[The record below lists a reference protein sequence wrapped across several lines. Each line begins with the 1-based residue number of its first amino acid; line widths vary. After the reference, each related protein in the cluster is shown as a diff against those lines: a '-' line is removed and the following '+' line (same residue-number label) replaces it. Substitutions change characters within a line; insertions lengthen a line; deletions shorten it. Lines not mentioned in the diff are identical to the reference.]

1 MRALPITPLL
11 LGFLVPGCSGPSK
24 APRDADPGDSGPAS
38 NPKVLWLASD
48 MTETRVKLVESEPPP
63 F

>member
-1 MRALPITPLL
+1 MKPSTITPLL
-11 LGFLVPGCSGPSK
+11 LGLLALPGCPSSG
-24 APRDADPGDSGPAS
+24 GDG

-48 MTETRVKLVESEPPP
+48 MVETRVKLVDVEPDP

>member
-11 LGFLVPGCSGPSK
+11 LGLLVPGCPSSGP
-24 APRDADPGDSGPAS
+24 GDG
-38 NPKVLWLASD
+38 NPKVLWLATD
-48 MTETRVKLVESEPPP
+48 MTETRVKLVDTEPAP